1 MAQYLRYSGKYLSR
15 KNVVWEVGISQE
27 ADGAYPA
34 VGVLNF
40 PADEP
45 LLIEWKHTDKH
56 EVICGSTAT
65 LTVTS
70 PGDRTYEDLYTIA
83 PGSIRL
89 DVLRNGLLY
98 WSGTLDPEF
107 YEEPYAYGKE
117 YEVALTFSDFGI
129 LDRLKYNLSGMQTLE
144 GILLHASNAAESI
157 MEV

>member
-70 PGDRTYEDLYTIA
+70 PGDRTYEDLYTA
-83 PGSIRL
+83 ERAALLERYAGPG
-89 DVLRNGLLY
+89 VLRR
-98 WSGTLDPEF
+98 TLCLR
-107 YEEPYAYGKE
+107 KR
-117 YEVALTFSDFGI
+117 I
-129 LDRLKYNLSGMQTLE
+129 
-144 GILLHASNAAESI
+144 
-157 MEV
+157 

>member
-45 LLIEWKHTDKH
+45 LVIEWKHTDKH

-117 YEVALTFSDFGI
+117 
-129 LDRLKYNLSGMQTLE
+129 
-144 GILLHASNAAESI
+144 
-157 MEV
+157 